1 MIWNSLKIRTKLT
14 LVFGSLAFISILAA
28 GLTFVSFNRMNI
40 VRSHILELHLADKK
54 RIEAN
59 NFYLLFIENPNAKSL
74 EDLKTANETLT
85 GCIEKLKGNLL
96 STIDVEVLN
105 NMITILADNKD
116 AIVKLSKV
124 EVQKAQV
131 LSDVSIQ
138 TQSIISRFPT
148 YEGSMYRARYHGQRF
163 IVTSGSEEYN
173 QWLNF
178 INSEISRTAN
188 NSVLQQE
195 LISYKQNG
203 EEFWAGIQQTRNMG
217 QKLTDNQIL
226 LGESFQKLLEKSL
239 ASFNKQRSQSILFII
254 VVLLVLILGAL
265 IVSVI
270 FSRNF
275 GNAISRI
282 VTFANYIANGDL
294 TYNLDDDLTRK
305 GDEIGELA
313 RSLNKMGNQ
322 LKSLTSEIVQGTLSI
337 TQASQQFTN
346 TSQQLSVGANQQA
359 SSTEEISSSMEE
371 IVSNINETNH
381 NAREAEMVALETEK
395 GVVDGV
401 TAAEDALKYTHQ
413 IGDKIAII
421 RDIAFQTNILALNA
435 AVEAARAG
443 EHGKG
448 FAVVAAEVRKL
459 AERSGISAQEI
470 EHMGTQLKNASDGA
484 NRKLSD
490 VIPLVKNNLR
500 LIQEISAASME
511 QTSGANEV
519 NNALQQLNQVVQQN
533 AAASEELTS
542 SANEVREQA
551 DRMTEVISVFRV

>member
-14 LVFGSLAFISILAA
+14 LVFGSLAFVSIFAA
-28 GLTFVSFNRMNI
+28 GLTFVSFNLMNK
-40 VRSHILELHLADKK
+40 VRSHILELHMADKK

-59 NFYLLFIENPNAKSL
+59 NFYLLYVENSDTKSL
-74 EDLKTANETLT
+74 DDLKKANETLT
-85 GCIEKLKGNLL
+85 ECIEKLKGPLL
-96 STIDVEVLN
+96 SATDEGVLN
-105 NMITILADNKD
+105 SMLTIMTDNKE
-116 AIVKLSKV
+116 AIEKLSKI
-124 EVQKAQV
+124 ETQKVQV
-131 LSDVSIQ
+131 LSAVSDQ
-138 TQSIISRFPT
+138 TQSIISRFPN
-148 YEGSMYRARYHGQRF
+148 YEGSMYRARYLGQKF

-178 INSEISRTAN
+178 INSEISRTDN
-188 NSVLQQE
+188 NGGLQQE
-195 LISYKQNG
+195 LISYKQKG
-203 EEFWAGIQQTRNMG
+203 EEFWAGIEQTRSMG
-217 QKLTDNQIL
+217 QKLTSNENQ
-226 LGESFQKLLEKSL
+226 LGESFQQLLNQSQN
-239 ASFNKQRSQSILFII
+239 AFNKQRSRNISFII
-254 VVLLVLILGAL
+254 AVLLVLIVGAAV
-265 IVSVI
+265 VSVL
-270 FSRNF
+270 FSRN
-275 GNAISRI
+275 ISNGIVRS

-294 TYNLDDDLTRK
+294 TQNLDDDLTRK

-313 RSLNKMGNQ
+313 RSLNKMGSQ
-322 LKSLTSEIVQGTLSI
+322 LKNLTTEIVQGTLSV
-337 TQASQQFTN
+337 TQASQQFAH

-371 IVSNINETNH
+371 IMSNINETTL
-381 NAREAEMVALETEK
+381 NAREAERVALETEK

-470 EHMGTQLKNASDGA
+470 EHMATQLKNASDGA

-551 DRMTEVISVFRV
+551 DRMNEVVSVFRV

>member
-14 LVFGSLAFISILAA
+14 LVFGSLALISILAA
-28 GLTFVSFNRMNI
+28 GLTFVSFNRMNK
-40 VRSHILELHLADKK
+40 VRSHILELHMADKN

-59 NFYLLFIENPNAKSL
+59 NFYLLYIENSDTKSL
-74 EDLKTANETLT
+74 NDLKEANETLT
-85 GCIEKLKGNLL
+85 ENIEKLKGTMISATN
-96 STIDVEVLN
+96 EGVLN
-105 NMITILADNKD
+105 SMLPIMTDNRE
-116 AIVKLSKV
+116 AIEKLSKV
-124 EVQKAQV
+124 EAQKAQV
-131 LSDVSIQ
+131 LLAVNNQ
-138 TQSIISRFPT
+138 TQSIISKFPS

-163 IVTSGSEEYN
+163 IVTSRSEEYN

-188 NSVLQQE
+188 NSGLQQE
-195 LISYKQNG
+195 LISYKQKG
-203 EEFWAGIQQTRNMG
+203 EEFWAGIQQTKSIG
-217 QKLTDNQIL
+217 QKLTDNEII
-226 LGESFQKLLEKSL
+226 LGESFHKLLENSL

-254 VVLLVLILGAL
+254 VVLLVLITGAL

-270 FSRNF
+270 FSRNI
-275 GNAISRI
+275 GNAISRS
-282 VTFANYIANGDL
+282 VNFANYIANGDL
-294 TYNLDDDLTRK
+294 TQNLDDELARK
-305 GDEIGELA
+305 GDEIGELV
-313 RSLNKMGNQ
+313 RSLNRMGSQ
-322 LKSLTSEIVQGTLSI
+322 LKNLTTEIVQGALSI
-337 TQASQQFTN
+337 TQASQQFAH

-359 SSTEEISSSMEE
+359 TSTEEISSSMEE
-371 IVSNINETNH
+371 IVSNINETTH
-381 NAREAEMVALETEK
+381 NAREAEKVALETEK
-395 GVVDGV
+395 GVIDGV

-470 EHMGTQLKNASDGA
+470 ENMATQLKNASDGA

-511 QTSGANEV
+511 QTSGANEI

-551 DRMTEVISVFRV
+551 NGMTEVVSVFRV